1 MIKNERQYKITK
13 NEIKKFQDSLDNF
26 VENKDT
32 HPLLLQAQKSAI
44 EYQLETLEEEV
55 LEYERLKAGYY
66 EVLEVNSFDDLP
78 IALIRSRIAQN
89 LTQKDL
95 ADRLGMKEQLIQKYE
110 NTMYSSASFS
120 RLQEII
126 NALDLRIK
134 EDIFLPAA
142 QRAKNL
148 MFDKLNE
155 IGFNKSFIEKRF
167 LGDNTFAFDMDE
179 MLDKISNIIANL
191 FGWNKQDIL
200 KGVPLVIGK
209 DASMSARFKMPNIKN
224 ESGVTAYTV
233 YAHYIAKLINQAS
246 TPDDSNINL
255 NDYIEPSSFREKF
268 FEKHAELNYESLLSF
283 LSDLGIK
290 IFALDDSGAFHGA
303 SWRFNGKNIVVL
315 KQKNKQEARWMFDLL
330 HEFYHCLQNLDK
342 DEFQVIELDEAS
354 EERRNSQ
361 EEIEANN
368 FAKKVLLGDNAEEIV
383 LKCFKKAKGK
393 MGWYKS
399 VVIDI
404 AEEYNIDVGVLALQ
418 VAYNLHQMNKN
429 WWGAATSL
437 QSKKEDIV
445 SITTE
450 NIKKSIKFETLEELD
465 KDILELA
472 LSE

>member
-148 MFDKLNE
+148 MFDKLHE

-200 KGVPLVIGK
+200 KGLPLVIGK

-246 TPDDSNINL
+246 TPDDTNINL
-255 NDYIEPSSFREKF
+255 NDYIEPLSFREKF

-283 LSDLGIK
+283 LTDLGIK

-368 FAKKVLLGDNAEEIV
+368 FAKKVLLGDNAEEII

-437 QSKKEDIV
+437 QYKKEDIV

-450 NIKKSIKFETLEELD
+450 NIKKLIKFETLEELD

>member
-1 MIKNERQYKITK
+1 MIKNGRQYKITK
-13 NEIKKFQDSLDNF
+13 NEIKKFQASLDNF
-26 VENKDT
+26 VADKDT
-32 HPLLLQAQKSAI
+32 HPLLIQAQKSAI

-55 LEYERLKAGYY
+55 LEYERLKAGFY

-78 IALIRSRIAQN
+78 IAIIRSRIAQN
-89 LTQKDL
+89 LTQKNL

-126 NALDLRIK
+126 NALDLKIK

-142 QRAKNL
+142 QRAKSL

-167 LGDNTFAFDMDE
+167 LGDSTYAFEMDE
-179 MLDKISNIIANL
+179 MLDKLSNIVSNL

-224 ESGVTAYTV
+224 DSGVTAYTV
-233 YAHYIAKLINQAS
+233 YAHYIAKLIVQCS
-246 TPDDSNINL
+246 SQRDTNINL
-255 NDYIEPSSFREKF
+255 NDYIEPSSFRDKF
-268 FEKHAELNYESLLSF
+268 FKKYDVLDYKSILSF
-283 LSDLGIK
+283 LSDLGVN
-290 IFALDDSGAFHGA
+290 IFALDDSGSFHGA

-315 KQKNKQEARWMFDLL
+315 KQKNKQEARWVFDLL

-342 DEFQVIELDEAS
+342 EEFQVIELDETS

-361 EEIEANN
+361 EEIEAND
-368 FAKKVLLGDNAEEIV
+368 FAKKVLLGDNAEEIIT
-383 LKCFKKAKGK
+383 KCFKKAKGN
-393 MGWYKS
+393 MAWYKS
-399 VVIDI
+399 VVIDV
-404 AEEYNIDVGVLALQ
+404 AEEYDIDVGVLALQ

-437 QSKKEDIV
+437 QHKKEDIV

-450 NIKKSIKFETLEELD
+450 NIKKTINFEGLEELD
-465 KDILELA
+465 KNILQFA

>member
-179 MLDKISNIIANL
+179 MLDKISNIISNL

-233 YAHYIAKLINQAS
+233 YAHYIAKLINQSS
-246 TPDDSNINL
+246 TVDDTNINL

-283 LSDLGIK
+283 LTDLGIK

-315 KQKNKQEARWMFDLL
+315 KQKHKQEARWMFDLL

-437 QSKKEDIV
+437 QYKKEDIV